1 MPKPSPL
8 MKQGGLEIIITMAV
22 KWQNPR
28 AMEVL
33 KLHVGKV
40 SYPEYGVYSDDSAE
54 ILKEIV
60 DNPESESEGSDV
72 E

>member
-1 MPKPSPL
+1 
-8 MKQGGLEIIITMAV
+8 MAV

-33 KLHVGKV
+33 KLYVEKV
-40 SYPEYGVYSDDSAE
+40 SYAEDGVYSDDSAE

-60 DNPESESEGSDV
+60 DNPES
-72 E
+72 